1 MQIRITYVVVRFLL
15 DLITVNHGGDAGLR
29 LEVLA
34 LRQEVRVLRRQAK
47 RARWSSADRLVLAA
61 LSQHV
66 SRSAWPLF
74 PVRPETLLRWHR
86 ELVRRKWARF
96 ARRPRR
102 PGRPPLS
109 VECRELVLRLA
120 AENPR
125 WGYQRLQG
133 ELAKLGHR
141 LSATSIRSLLRKQG
155 RGPAPRHGL
164 SWRQFL
170 KAQADGLLACDFFT
184 VETVRLQVFYVL
196 FFIEVH
202 SRRVFVV
209 GCTRHPTAAWV
220 TQQARN
226 LTWEMEDRI
235 RLLIRD
241 RDRKFSRSF
250 DEVFAS
256 QGVRVIRTPYRSP
269 RANAYAERWVGTARR
284 ECLDW
289 ILVRNG
295 DHLEQVLT
303 EFVAHYNA
311 ARPHRGLQ
319 LRPPVPRPVA
329 PLPTGK
335 VLRRDRLGGL
345 IHEYERAAA

>member
-1 MQIRITYVVVRFLL
+1 MPASVLRWSHFGRRF
-15 DLITVNHGGDAGLR
+15 VCCAARPSEHGGAQPIGL
-29 LEVLA
+29 
-34 LRQEVRVLRRQAK
+34 
-47 RARWSSADRLVLAA
+47 SSR
-61 LSQHV
+61 
-66 SRSAWPLF
+66 RSASTC
-74 PVRPETLLRWHR
+74 RD
-86 ELVRRKWARF
+86 
-96 ARRPRR
+96 R
-102 PGRPPLS
+102 PGRSSLCGRRPCFGGTGSSFGASGHASLGGRDAPGGRPSPLNAGNWS
-109 VECRELVLRLA
+109 CAWL
-120 AENPR
+120 PR
-125 WGYQRLQG
+125 IPAG
-133 ELAKLGHR
+133 
-141 LSATSIRSLLRKQG
+141 ATSGCRASSPSWAIGSPQPASG
-155 RGPAPRHGL
+155 RCFGSRGEAPRRDTGL
-164 SWRQFL
+164 SWREFL